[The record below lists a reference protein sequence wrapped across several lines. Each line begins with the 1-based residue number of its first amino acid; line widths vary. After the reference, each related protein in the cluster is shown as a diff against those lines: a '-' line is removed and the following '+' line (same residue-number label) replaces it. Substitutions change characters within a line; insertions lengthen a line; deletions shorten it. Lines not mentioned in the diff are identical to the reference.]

1 MPSPNSY
8 ALIKIKHT
16 EPAGMSRLG
25 QDCLAAGNSLTR
37 PCQGSPIPTR
47 GINQPA
53 FISCVCEG
61 ADQSVA
67 FQSNFKGFRLN
78 PRICPRRAG
87 IHPGRNPE
95 IINRHGMGMLKV
107 AVSVVALFP
116 G

>member
-8 ALIKIKHT
+8 ALIEIKHA
-16 EPAGMSRLG
+16 EPGGMSRLG
-25 QDCLAAGNSLTR
+25 QDCLTSGNSLTR
-37 PCQGSPIPTR
+37 PGQGSPISTR

-61 ADQSVA
+61 ADKLVA

-87 IHPGRNPE
+87 IHPGRNQGSQQSYRVGA
-95 IINRHGMGMLKV
+95 IHLK
-107 AVSVVALFP
+107 L
-116 G
+116 